1 MLKTLLIDL
10 RKVFRYPIIMNTIIL
25 MATMILMVIGLM
37 GSVLPI
43 IPGAP
48 LILLGAFIYAWHSDF
63 LAVTWGTLAL
73 LLALA
78 VLSQILEH
86 LATLLGAKR
95 FGASRWG
102 MIGAVLGGMIG
113 FFSSGIPGIL
123 IGPFIGAFLLEML
136 HGRNLNASLKIG
148 LGTFVGF
155 CGGAIGKMIIAFTMI
170 GIFLIKI
177 IR

>member
-1 MLKTLLIDL
+1 MLPIDL
-10 RKVFRYPIIMNTIIL
+10 RKIFRYHIIMNTIII
-25 MATMILMVIGLM
+25 MATIILMIIGLI
-37 GSVLPI
+37 GSVLPF

-63 LAVTWGTLAL
+63 LVVTWGTLAI

-86 LATLLGAKR
+86 FASLLGAKK

-102 MIGAVLGGMIG
+102 MIGAFLGGMIG
-113 FFSSGIPGIL
+113 FFSSGILGIL
-123 IGPFIGAFLLEML
+123 IGPFIGALLLEFF
-136 HGRNLNASLKIG
+136 HGQNLNASLKIG
-148 LGTFVGF
+148 LGTLVGF
-155 CGGAIGKMIIAFTMI
+155 LGGAIGRIIIAFTMI

-177 IR
+177 VG